1 MAIEKIAIKDLE
13 RTKLQTRLM
22 LSAETVEDYA
32 DAMRGKAK
40 FPPVTVF
47 ADADSDTLWLA
58 DGFHRVAAAEATGYK
73 MVKAEVIPGTFADAL
88 KHALGANAN
97 HGLRRSNADK
107 QKALEMAWE
116 NRRELWPRDDG
127 ADPSAAVLAD
137 VCGVSLGSVNRFL
150 AEVEPISMREVRGK
164 KPTAEPISMR
174 EVPPTKKGGV
184 KPPVRQAAPPT
195 PPMRKVFGK
204 DGVVRPVTP
213 VRNAAPV
220 RKNAPPM
227 PEAKKAPAYDHA
239 KGVMTDR
246 FGVEIPMQIRGAFK
260 AETVRDEIET
270 HLRTA
275 ANLLKRAMEEKD
287 PSVAQFRQADLI
299 DLQNAVRTAK
309 FTRPHCV
316 CRLCQGNGRGSC
328 TACHETGF
336 QTQAQYDNNP
346 KEFKA

>member
-13 RTKLQTRLM
+13 RETLQTRVA
-22 LSAETVEDYA
+22 LSADTVEDYA

-47 ADADSDTLWLA
+47 ADAERDTLWLA
-58 DGFHRVAAAEATGYK
+58 DGFHRVAAAEADGYK

-88 KHALGANAN
+88 KFALGANAN

-107 QKALEMAWE
+107 QKALETAWE
-116 NRRELWPRDDG
+116 NRRELWPREDD

-184 KPPVRQAAPPT
+184 KPPVRQAAPPM

-204 DGVVRPVTP
+204 DGVVRPVMP

-309 FTRPHCV
+309 FTRPYCV

>member
-1 MAIEKIAIKDLE
+1 MAIETVNLADLHPI
-13 RTKLQTRLM
+13 QTR
-22 LSAETVEDYA
+22 AATDAATVEDYA
-32 DAMRGKAK
+32 EAAQRGAK
-40 FPPVTVF
+40 FPPVSVI
-47 ADADSDTLWLA
+47 ADAEANTLWLA
-58 DGFHRVAAAEATGYK
+58 DGIHRMEAARRLGKKCIRANVQG
-73 MVKAEVIPGTFADAL
+73 GTYADAL
-88 KHALGANAN
+88 RLALGANAT
-97 HGLRRSNADK
+97 HGLRRTNADK
-107 QKALEMAWE
+107 RKALDMAWK
-116 NRRELWPRDDG
+116 NRRTVWPREDN
-127 ADPSAAVLAD
+127 ADPSAEILAD
-137 VCGVSLGSVNRFL
+137 VCGVSLRTAKAYVAML
-150 AEVEPISMREVRGK
+150 QPVQKIEVERPSTSANERGSADVQ
-164 KPTAEPISMR
+164 PVQIAPVERRNP
-174 EVPPTKKGGV
+174 
-184 KPPVRQAAPPT
+184 PPV
-195 PPMRKVFGK
+195 RKVFGK
-204 DGVVRPVTP
+204 DGRTRDVPVPVRPPT
-213 VRNAAPV
+213 APV

-309 FTRPHCV
+309 FTRPYCV

-336 QTQAQYDNNP
+336 QTQAQYENNP
-346 KEFKA
+346 KEFRKG

>member
-1 MAIEKIAIKDLE
+1 MAIEKIAIADLE
-13 RTKLQTRLM
+13 RETLQTRVT
-22 LSAETVEDYA
+22 LSADTVDDYA
-32 DAMRGKAK
+32 EAMKGKAK

-47 ADADSDTLWLA
+47 ADAERDTLWLA
-58 DGFHRVAAAEATGYK
+58 DGFHRVAAAEADGYK
-73 MVKAEVIPGTFADAL
+73 VVKAEVIPGTFADAL

-116 NRRELWPRDDG
+116 NRRELWPRKDK
-127 ADPSAAVLAD
+127 ADPSAAVLAEA
-137 VCGVSLGSVNRFL
+137 CGVSVRTVECFIAKIQPPQN
-150 AEVEPISMREVRGK
+150 AEVEP
-164 KPTAEPISMR
+164 P
-174 EVPPTKKGGV
+174 KKGKT
-184 KPPVRQAAPPT
+184 KPPVRKNAPP
-195 PPMRKVFGK
+195 PPPPVRKVFGK
-204 DGVVRPVTP
+204 DGKTRDVPVPVRPSV
-213 VRNAAPV
+213 PV

-227 PEAKKAPAYDHA
+227 PTAKKAPAYDHA

-270 HLRTA
+270 HLRAA
-275 ANLLKRAMEEKD
+275 ANLLKRAMDEKD

-309 FTRPHCV
+309 FTKPHCV
-316 CRLCQGNGRGSC
+316 CRICQGNGRGSC